1 MAYKQ
6 VLLGDYFK
14 FEKGLG
20 YKGEF
25 LAEDSDVALIGMDS
39 HEEGGGYKEGSE
51 KFYSGP
57 FKSEHVAEVGD
68 VIFAGTEQGFGLL
81 ASPLIVPE
89 SEKFNTYLF
98 SGDVLKAIPLK
109 SDEFSVEYLYNIYRV
124 EKYRVKTAY
133 GDTGTT
139 VRRISNENFAEQLVP
154 LPDLSTQ
161 LAIIEIISL
170 IDQQIANNKSLS
182 KNLELLAQSIFKSWF
197 IDFDPVHAKSIGEK
211 PFGMDDE
218 TAALFPET
226 FEESELGMIPK
237 GWNVDP
243 ASSLFDFSI
252 GRTPPRKESSWF
264 CAPGLGHTW
273 VSIKDMG
280 SYGVFTQTS
289 AENLTV
295 NAVERY
301 RVPIVPTGTVLMSF
315 KLTLGRIAITS
326 EPLATN
332 EAIAHFI
339 PRTKDSL
346 SSEYTYL
353 FLKNFDYG
361 NLDNT
366 SSIANATNS
375 SQVKNILF
383 LRPSD
388 SVLGVFQK
396 QVSPLFKQIEILA
409 GQNRSLEMLRN
420 SLLPRFIS
428 GELQIPE
435 EMLAS

>member
-25 LAEDSDVALIGMDS
+25 LAEESEVAMIGMDS
-39 HEEGGGYKEGSE
+39 HLDGGGYKDGSE
-51 KFYSGP
+51 KPYVGP
-57 FKSEHVAEVGD
+57 YKPEHVAEVGD
-68 VIFAGTEQGFGLL
+68 VIFAATEQGFGLL
-81 ASPLIVPE
+81 ASPLMVPE
-89 SEKFNTYLF
+89 SENFQTFIF
-98 SGDVLKAIPLK
+98 SHHVLKAFLK
-109 SDEFSVEYLYNIYRV
+109 KDGFLPEYLYNIFRV
-124 EKYRVKTAY
+124 ERFRMKAAY

-139 VRRISNENFAEQLVP
+139 VRALPSEVLEEQTVP

-161 LAIIEIISL
+161 IAINEIISL
-170 IDQQIANNKSLS
+170 IDQQISNNKSLS

-197 IDFDPVHAKSIGEK
+197 IDFDAVHAKSRGEK

-218 TAALFPET
+218 TAALFPDS

-264 CAPGLGHTW
+264 CSPGLGHTW
-273 VSIKDMG
+273 VSIKDLG
-280 SYGVFTQTS
+280 TYGVFTQAS
-289 AENLTV
+289 AENLT
-295 NAVERY
+295 AEAIKRH

-339 PRTKDSL
+339 PKEKDSL

-375 SQVKNILF
+375 SQVKNISF
-383 LRPSD
+383 LLPSD
-388 SVLGVFQK
+388 LILEAFQK
-396 QVSPLFKQIEILA
+396 RVKPIFIQIDILTR
-409 GQNRSLEMLRN
+409 QNRSLEQLRD
-420 SLLPRFIS
+420 SLLPRLIS

-435 EMLAS
+435 DLLVL

>member
-1 MAYKQ
+1 MTSRDTF
-6 VLLGDYFK
+6 GDYASIDS
-14 FEKGLG
+14 G
-20 YKGEF
+20 Y
-25 LAEDSDVALIGMDS
+25 A
-39 HEEGGGYKEGSE
+39 
-51 KFYSGP
+51 
-57 FKSEHVAEVGD
+57 FKSAEWQSEGYPVVKIKNIGNGVVDLDDCAYISEESAKRAREFKVHGGDILISLTGYVGQ
-68 VIFAGTEQGFGLL
+68 VGRVL
-81 ASPLIVPE
+81 P
-89 SEKFNTYLF
+89 
-98 SGDVLKAIPLK
+98 GD
-109 SDEFSVEYLYNIYRV
+109 
-124 EKYRVKTAY
+124 TAY
-133 GDTGTT
+133 VNQRVGFVRPKRSSEANYIYYLLQYLKPRIEELGTGTAQANVSPRDIMKLSVPSLPQKSAQT
-139 VRRISNENFAEQLVP
+139 LGEILANVDNKIASNLTISE
-154 LPDLSTQ
+154 T
-161 LAIIEIISL
+161 
-170 IDQQIANNKSLS
+170 
-182 KNLELLAQSIFKSWF
+182 LESIAQSIFKSWF
-197 IDFDPVHAKSIGEK
+197 IDFDPVHAKSRGEK
-211 PFGMDDE
+211 PFGMDEE
-218 TAALFPET
+218 TAALFPDS
-226 FEESELGMIPK
+226 FEESALGMIPK
-237 GWNVDP
+237 GWSVDP

-273 VSIKDMG
+273 VSIKDLG
-280 SYGVFTQTS
+280 SFGVFTQTS

-295 NAVERY
+295 EAVVRH

-346 SSEYTYL
+346 SSEYTFL

-388 SVLGVFQK
+388 SVLDVFQK
-396 QVSPLFKQIEILA
+396 RVSPLFKQIENLT
-409 GQNRSLEMLRN
+409 GQNRSLEQLRD
-420 SLLPRFIS
+420 SLLPRLMT

-435 EMLAS
+435 ELLVS